1 MRNHGF
7 ALALVL
13 VAACVFP
20 ILAQSTAPGADTLS
34 RLLVEVHALRVAME
48 RSAAAGPQVQ
58 LLSSRLSVQNERV
71 TRAMHDADTVRAE
84 LEKLQREVANLTQ
97 AATELGESLARDME
111 PAARAEMRQRSQAI
125 KQQLEVSI
133 AAEGPLRVR
142 DADFANALAVEQAQW
157 AELNRRFDEL
167 ERQLA
172 ARAPQ

>member
-1 MRNHGF
+1 
-7 ALALVL
+7 
-13 VAACVFP
+13 
-20 ILAQSTAPGADTLS
+20 
-34 RLLVEVHALRVAME
+34 
-48 RSAAAGPQVQ
+48 
-58 LLSSRLSVQNERV
+58 
-71 TRAMHDADTVRAE
+71 
-84 LEKLQREVANLTQ
+84 
-97 AATELGESLARDME
+97 ME
-111 PAARAEMRQRSQAI
+111 PAARAEMKQRSQAI

>member
-20 ILAQSTAPGADTLS
+20 ILAQSTAQGGDTLS

-58 LLSSRLSVQNERV
+58 LLSSRLSVQNDRV
-71 TRAMHDADTVRAE
+71 TRAMHDADTVHAE
-84 LEKLQREVANLTQ
+84 LEKMQREVANLTRD
-97 AATELGESLARDME
+97 AADIDESLARDME

-125 KQQLEVSI
+125 KQQLEASM

-172 ARAPQ
+172 ARTPQ